1 MPRAKQN
8 MSDPEYRQAMLYLPY
23 GAVHRAAFLGKMPE
37 GTAQL
42 DYYMLYNKII
52 STHDDYYGEIWIVS
66 KDA

>member
-1 MPRAKQN
+1 MPRTKQN

-42 DYYMLYNKII
+42 DYMLYKKII